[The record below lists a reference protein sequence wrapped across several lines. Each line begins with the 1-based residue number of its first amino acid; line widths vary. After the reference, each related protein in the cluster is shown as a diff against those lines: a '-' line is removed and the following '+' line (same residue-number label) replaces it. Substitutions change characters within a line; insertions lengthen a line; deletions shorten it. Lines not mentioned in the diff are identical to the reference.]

1 MNDDNALI
9 SSLRNLAYDLTGNGY
24 VKTTAKRA
32 LDKISDLRDQI
43 TERDAEIERLQ
54 KRISDGVQTFNEIA
68 RG

>member
-1 MNDDNALI
+1 MSDGNALI
-9 SSLRNLAYDLTGNGY
+9 SSLENLAYDLTGNGY

-32 LDKISDLRDQI
+32 LDEIAALRDQI
-43 TERDAEIERLQ
+43 AERDAEIERLQ